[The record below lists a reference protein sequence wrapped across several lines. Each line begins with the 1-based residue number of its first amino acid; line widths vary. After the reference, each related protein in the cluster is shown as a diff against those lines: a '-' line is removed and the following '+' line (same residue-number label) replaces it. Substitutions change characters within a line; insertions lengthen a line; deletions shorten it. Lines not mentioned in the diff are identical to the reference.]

1 MWTVAPQVKTIQQPI
16 QFLNRQHNDF
26 VGEIWRCFETFRLQA
41 LEPKTKAV
49 ALPVQFR
56 RNIEQM
62 EEPAITRTAW
72 SPKTSTTQLS
82 ICTYSFN
89 TRINELQNSGRLSCM
104 ISFPTDRCQARL

>member
-49 ALPVQFR
+49 ALPIEDFR
-56 RNIEQM
+56 SIAV
-62 EEPAITRTAW
+62 AIQENKKHGVKHRGNRPGKSPTA
-72 SPKTSTTQLS
+72 PV
-82 ICTYSFN
+82 
-89 TRINELQNSGRLSCM
+89 LQKR
-104 ISFPTDRCQARL
+104 